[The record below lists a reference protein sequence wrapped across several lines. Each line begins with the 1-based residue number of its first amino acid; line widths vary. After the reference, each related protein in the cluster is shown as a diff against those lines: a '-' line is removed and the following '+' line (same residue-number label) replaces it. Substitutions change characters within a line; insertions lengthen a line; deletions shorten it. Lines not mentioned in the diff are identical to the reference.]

1 MTSPD
6 RFADVSALY
15 EGLPLCAAPGM
26 ALDDVDTPSLVLD
39 LDAFETNLAA
49 MQTWADRHGVALR
62 PHAKAHK
69 CPQVSLRQLA
79 LGAVGVCCQKVSE
92 AVPFVAAGV
101 SDILISNEVVGARKL
116 ALLAR
121 LAQHARMAVCV
132 DDANN
137 LADISRAMT
146 AAGVQVG
153 VLVEIDVGPGR
164 CGVAD
169 IDTAVALA
177 RQAQELPG
185 VFFDGLQAY
194 HGGVQHLRT
203 CQERADAARGAA
215 ERAAAVRDAIQAVG
229 ITCTRVTGGGTG
241 SVEFDVTNGVY
252 TELQPGSYAFMDA
265 DYGSNDWS
273 DALSFRHGLYV
284 LATVMSATVPTR
296 AVLDAGLKSMT
307 TESGLPWVAGQ
318 DGVRCRAVNDEH
330 AILDITSDAA
340 TIRLGDKV
348 RLVPAHVDPTFNLHD
363 QLIVYRNGVVE
374 AIWDI
379 AARGQSY

>member
-1 MTSPD
+1 M
-6 RFADVSALY
+6 
-15 EGLPLCAAPGM
+15 
-26 ALDDVDTPSLVLD
+26 
-39 LDAFETNLAA
+39 
-49 MQTWADRHGVALR
+49 
-62 PHAKAHK
+62 
-69 CPQVSLRQLA
+69 
-79 LGAVGVCCQKVSE
+79 
-92 AVPFVAAGV
+92 
-101 SDILISNEVVGARKL
+101 
-116 ALLAR
+116 
-121 LAQHARMAVCV
+121 
-132 DDANN
+132 
-137 LADISRAMT
+137 
-146 AAGVQVG
+146 
-153 VLVEIDVGPGR
+153 
-164 CGVAD
+164 
-169 IDTAVALA
+169 
-177 RQAQELPG
+177 
-185 VFFDGLQAY
+185 
-194 HGGVQHLRT
+194 
-203 CQERADAARGAA
+203 
-215 ERAAAVRDAIQAVG
+215 
-229 ITCTRVTGGGTG
+229 
-241 SVEFDVTNGVY
+241 TNGVY

-307 TESGLPWVAGQ
+307 TESVLPWVAGQ